1 MEKEDKTTEQKSEKK
16 VRIIKTKK
24 ELIDAIKQKDTKI
37 EQLTSELENIKNINK
52 CNNSHIPSKPVVDCY
67 AMKVSDKIVKDIQ
80 ICINKIQEV
89 YTEILDNNNRI
100 IDNLRKNYLSLE
112 EDYVKLKNE
121 YESMCDEYTTRIQ
134 EMKNKTKYKY
144 LLITGITLM
153 IFVIGIFFAISK

>member
-24 ELIDAIKQKDTKI
+24 ELIDTIKQKDTKI
-37 EQLTSELENIKNINK
+37 AQLTSELENIKNINK

-67 AMKVSDKIVKDIQ
+67 AIKVSDKIVNDIQ

-89 YTEILDNNNRI
+89 YTGILDNNNRI

-134 EMKNKTKYKY
+134 EMKNKTKYKC

-153 IFVIGIFFAISK
+153 LFVIGIFLL